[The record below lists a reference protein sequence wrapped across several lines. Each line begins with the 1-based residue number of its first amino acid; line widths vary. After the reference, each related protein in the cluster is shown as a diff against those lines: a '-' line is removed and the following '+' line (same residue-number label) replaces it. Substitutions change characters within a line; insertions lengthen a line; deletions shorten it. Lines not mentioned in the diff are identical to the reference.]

1 MFYHTGMNIVSY
13 LENVYGYATPIF
25 LKDVRIGGKSKA
37 AIKESFY
44 RAVKDGELERRSNG
58 VYFLREK
65 KEFGRG
71 ILFTD
76 ILERKFLYSDYVD
89 SNLRELF
96 VAGYYSGMTFLNQ
109 IGVSEQ
115 VPAILEV
122 TTNNTSSNKRFYTS
136 GKSIAIIRKARTNV
150 TFQNYKMLQFL
161 DMFYWLSLYEIKE
174 KRELLRKYI
183 VDNYLTKHQFSEYIS
198 LYSFQTLKKI
208 TEGGLLDAF
217 VR

>member
-1 MFYHTGMNIVSY
+1 MNIISY

-44 RAVKDGELERRSNG
+44 RATKEGLLSRDGPG
-58 VYFLREK
+58 VYSLVRQEEGIFRVVTFEDVIEK
-65 KEFGRG
+65 KYM
-71 ILFTD
+71 
-76 ILERKFLYSDYVD
+76 YSNYADD
-89 SNLRELF
+89 FKMRELF
-96 VAGYYSGMTFLNQ
+96 VVGYYSGMTFLNQ
-109 IGVSEQ
+109 IGISEQ
-115 VPAILEV
+115 VPALPEI
-122 TTNNTSSNKRFYTS
+122 TTNKTSSNKRFYYAS
-136 GKSIAIIRKARTNV
+136 GRIAIIRKARTEV

-161 DMFYWLSLYEIKE
+161 DMFHWLSLWEIKE

-183 VDNYLTKHQFSEYIS
+183 VDNYLTKHQFSEYVH

-217 VR
+217 IG

>member
-1 MFYHTGMNIVSY
+1 MNIISY

-44 RAVKDGELERRSNG
+44 RAVKDGKLERQSNG
-58 VYFLREK
+58 IYYLK
-65 KEFGRG
+65 KEQEFGG
-71 ILFTD
+71 HITFD
-76 ILERKFLYSDYVD
+76 DVIERKFLYSDYAED
-89 SNLRELF
+89 RKLRELF
-96 VAGYYSGMTFLNQ
+96 VIGYYSGMTFLNR
-109 IGVSEQ
+109 IGISEQ
-115 VPAILEV
+115 VPAILEI
-122 TTNNTSSNKRFYTS
+122 TTNNATNNKRFYVS
-136 GKSIAIIRKARTNV
+136 RGSKAIIRKARTEV

-161 DMFYWLSLYEIKE
+161 DMFHWLSLWEIKE

-183 VDNYLTKHQFSEYIS
+183 VDNYLTKHQFSEYIQ

-217 VR
+217 VG